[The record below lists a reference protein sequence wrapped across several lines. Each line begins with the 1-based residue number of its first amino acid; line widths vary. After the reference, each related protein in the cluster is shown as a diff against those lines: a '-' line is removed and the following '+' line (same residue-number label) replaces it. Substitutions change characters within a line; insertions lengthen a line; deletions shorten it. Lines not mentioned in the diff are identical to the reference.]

1 MSCQP
6 SWKEAVHYVA
16 EVQRSTVQ
24 GSRLGVLHNVAAN
37 SAGKKSC
44 WRQALQLLG
53 CRELSGTHEKN
64 LLVAH
69 GIAVDACARA
79 ASWASALQ
87 GLHAW
92 ASQGGEPSP
101 VALGAAARG
110 LAAKEGPRAWQQ
122 AAQLLTMEP
131 PSIFVGNAV
140 LSACSRERLSQQGL
154 QLLSAMRQQ
163 GPQPDAASYNIVLGL
178 CADEGHVEQAGRL
191 LREARHQDVETNLLM
206 YNLVMKSSLSASRWE
221 SAANVLLA
229 MSSDSVPSDEI
240 SSSTSVASCAR
251 GGPWRFCLALLATL
265 PVGWRG
271 RSGGMV
277 AFSTAGSA
285 AIQALQWASAHTL
298 LDEVRRAQ
306 LQTDTDTFAAL
317 STACMAGTASNLA
330 TDRRHWQLAA
340 GLLKTC
346 KQRHGV
352 LPETSVGPSVATFS
366 KSSQWLAGIQLVAR
380 LRTSGVRPHL
390 ICFNSAAMSTWS
402 LVSSMLSGMVLG
414 ALEPDVASWNALL
427 VANPWEKGTETLE
440 AMASLQVELD
450 RVSVSTRLGKM
461 TSAPW
466 RTSLKALESTQR
478 STPNSV
484 DVILAAALLR
494 GSAARRSWQE
504 SLQLRASLCWAD
516 CADLDDEGLQN
527 AALGALQ
534 D

>member
-16 EVQRSTVQ
+16 EVQRSAVQ
-24 GSRLGVLHNVAAN
+24 GSRLGVLHNAAAN
-37 SAGKKSC
+37 SAGKKAC
-44 WRQALQLLG
+44 WRQALQLLD
-53 CRELSGTHEKN
+53 CRELSGAWHEKN

-87 GLHAW
+87 GLHSW
-92 ASQGGEPSP
+92 ALQGGEPSL
-101 VALGAAARG
+101 VAFGAAARG
-110 LAAKEGPRAWQQ
+110 LAAKVGTSAWQQ
-122 AAQLLTMEP
+122 AAQLLAMEP

-140 LSACSRERLSQQGL
+140 LSACSRERLSQQAL
-154 QLLSAMRQQ
+154 QLLSAMRQH

-178 CADEGHVEQAGRL
+178 CADEGHAEQAGRL
-191 LREARHQDVETNLLM
+191 LREARRQDVETNLLM
-206 YNLVMKSSLSASRWE
+206 YNLAMKSSLSASQWE
-221 SAANVLLA
+221 SAASVLLA

-240 SSSTSVASCAR
+240 SSSTSIASCAR

-271 RSGGMV
+271 LSGGMV

-285 AIQALQWASAHTL
+285 AIQALQWAYAHTL

-317 STACMAGTASNLA
+317 STACMAGTASNPAPGGRLC
-330 TDRRHWQLAA
+330 WPLAA
-340 GLLKTC
+340 SLLKTC

-352 LPETSVGPSVATFS
+352 VLDTSVGPSVATFS
-366 KSSQWLAGIQLVAR
+366 KSSQWRAGIQLLAS

-414 ALEPDVASWNALL
+414 GLEPDVASWNALL

-466 RTSLKALESTQR
+466 RTSLKALASTQR
-478 STPNSV
+478 SSSSPNSV
-484 DVILAAALLR
+484 DAILAAALLR
-494 GSAARRSWQE
+494 SSAARRSWQE
-504 SLQLRASLCWAD
+504 TGFLLRNLA
-516 CADLDDEGLQN
+516 
-527 AALGALQ
+527 
-534 D
+534 